1 MSRTKPWWSVAQ
13 PRGEEFAT
21 PCAIACLIVAG
32 GAGELIL
39 EEHRL
44 LWAGERF
51 PLHWHSY
58 CLVANDEENP
68 CF

>member
-1 MSRTKPWWSVAQ
+1 M
-13 PRGEEFAT
+13 

-51 PLHWHSY
+51 PLRWHSY
-58 CLVANDEENP
+58 CLVANSEENP